1 MARNNRVAVQS
12 LPVPEEMSS
21 MQAMGNGISH
31 SFQAVGQAA
40 EFSHRSLWTLN
51 QYAKGVQV
59 QVLLDQHDEHSE
71 RVASAPPEVQNQIRL
86 IRGY

>member
-1 MARNNRVAVQS
+1 MAKSNRIAVQS

-21 MQAMGNGISH
+21 IQAMGNGLSH

-59 QVLLDQHDEHSE
+59 QVLLDQEDEYSE
-71 RVASAPPEVQNQIRL
+71 RIESSRPEVQSMIRV

>member
-1 MARNNRVAVQS
+1 MAKSNRIAVQS

-21 MQAMGNGISH
+21 IQAMGNGLSH

-59 QVLLDQHDEHSE
+59 QVLLDQEDEYSE
-71 RVASAPPEVQNQIRL
+71 RIESSRPEVQSMIRG